1 MNIHRIYIYAPVAGV
16 PPVDLEQALVQGEQL
31 RQSGGGQ
38 EVPESLLTMAGQL
51 EDYVRGLSEGS
62 EEELEEDIL
71 VNDLNDLL
79 LGMKDWLVS
88 KGVPIITF
96 EMPVEGWRHLLWQ
109 IVELARPV
117 GLVVVDSELM
127 MVFLPSGMVYP
138 ESRLP
143 DWIQLISSFVAQ
155 DKRPSEENLPKT
167 VKQFINW
174 SRPTYE
180 KYLQGKGFIKRGRS
194 ESGSTYYSR
203 DFGPISA
210 RVYFN
215 YQVNYPFFYGLN
227 SMSINSKVV
236 CEILRRFKVRT
247 LDDIVFYLP
256 MYDQIDEEVVRG
268 MPPISASSV
277 EWEIDLFNKYVME
290 VLDDITNI
298 QQLDEF
304 LFYLPKVSERAR
316 LSFEDF
322 IPHRLIIAKIAER
335 RDFDVFASNLRAS
348 IPLLHQKSLDLFD
361 EIVAYLR
368 TGPTIIN

>member
-203 DFGPISA
+203 DFGPIS
-210 RVYFN
+210 
-215 YQVNYPFFYGLN
+215 G
-227 SMSINSKVV
+227 
-236 CEILRRFKVRT
+236 
-247 LDDIVFYLP
+247 
-256 MYDQIDEEVVRG
+256 
-268 MPPISASSV
+268 
-277 EWEIDLFNKYVME
+277 
-290 VLDDITNI
+290 
-298 QQLDEF
+298 
-304 LFYLPKVSERAR
+304 
-316 LSFEDF
+316 F
-322 IPHRLIIAKIAER
+322 ILIIR
-335 RDFDVFASNLRAS
+335 S
-348 IPLLHQKSLDLFD
+348 ITLFFM
-361 EIVAYLR
+361 A
-368 TGPTIIN
+368 